1 MLKNVFTVLV
11 THSGEGLF
19 QPPLKVGREVFDAYP
34 MDAQIEAAIVKYDG
48 DSASVNKTVK
58 LVK

>member
-11 THSGEGLF
+11 TRSSDGLF
-19 QPPLKVGREVFDAYP
+19 RPQLEVGREVFDAYP
-34 MDAQIEAAIVKYDG
+34 TDAQIESAIVKHEG
-48 DSASVNKTVK
+48 DSASVNKTVQ